1 MPYPPIMNRSLLILL
16 LTTCGFILQVQAQTT
31 MNFYP
36 KAKVATV
43 TGAEYEGRWKN
54 DAPGFPEQVVLE
66 MKNREK
72 AYQTRDLAWAE
83 FWEEAQMVRY
93 YSLALTPNDKVLLNQ
108 GLKDRPGAS
117 QEYTW
122 VLAKAMNEGNK
133 ALLVLDANGSNPR
146 FFAGDLTQG
155 AWKELRQVKAPSG
168 RPEYYEVIL
177 ELLTGCG
184 AFSLPEA
191 PAFELKA
198 LQEVFVNYSRC
209 TQRAERSSQQS
220 ARGLFLHV
228 YGGPGIYKVD
238 FNSRERL
245 VVDNIT
251 LPWAPAYMAG
261 AAFEVG
267 LTKRTQGAVSV
278 RMPFGIHYRQQVRT
292 TSITSRQYRAGDNL
306 TTSAWTV
313 ASSYITPELG
323 IKVVGNKPLSF
334 YFAGIIGFSYL
345 SKFENGVEF
354 VDRVDGKE
362 TKLNYSFTELQ
373 RRFELTW
380 TAELGLRYKR
390 FNLGVRHQ
398 FGDYYIR
405 ENTWRSRLF
414 ELYGLLSYTHPL
426 K

>member
-1 MPYPPIMNRSLLILL
+1 MNRSLFLL
-16 LTTCGFILQVQAQTT
+16 CLMASSFLAHAQNT

-66 MKNREK
+66 MKNKDKTFESRE
-72 AYQTRDLAWAE
+72 LAWAE

-93 YSLALTPNDKVLLNQ
+93 YTLALTPNDKVLLNQ
-108 GLKDRPGAS
+108 GLQERPGPS

-155 AWKELRQVKAPSG
+155 AWKELRQVTGKSG
-168 RPEYYEVIL
+168 KPEYYEVLL

-198 LQEVFVNYSRC
+198 LQEVFVRYSRC
-209 TQRAERSSQQS
+209 YQKAERNAKQN
-220 ARGLFLHV
+220 ARGRFLHFYAGAGV
-228 YGGPGIYKVD
+228 YQID
-238 FNSRERL
+238 FNSSERL

-251 LPWAPAYMAG
+251 LPWALAYQAG
-261 AAFEVG
+261 MAFELG
-267 LTKRTQGAVSV
+267 LTKQNKGVIGV
-278 RMPFGIHYRQQVRT
+278 RMPFGLHYREQLRATST
-292 TSITSRQYRAGDNL
+292 TAKQYRTGDNL
-306 TTSAWTV
+306 TTSIWTINS
-313 ASSYITPELG
+313 AFLTPELG
-323 IKVVGNKPLSF
+323 IKLVGHGSLSF
-334 YFAGIIGFSYL
+334 YAGGLIGFSML
-345 SKFENGVEF
+345 TSFENAVDF
-354 VDRVDGKE
+354 TDRVDGRD
-362 TKLNYSFTELQ
+362 TKLNYSFTDLE
-373 RRFELTW
+373 RRWELTW
-380 TAELGLRYKR
+380 TVDVGLKYKR

-405 ENTWRSRLF
+405 ERNWRSRLV

-426 K
+426 